1 VRPVVVGLLAWTTYA
16 VANTV
21 FGAEKLGWKAAL
33 AQGWDKLAIA
43 VVAFCLLTFTS
54 VSPVFI
60 ILGAAV
66 LGLIAYR

>member
-1 VRPVVVGLLAWTTYA
+1 
-16 VANTV
+16 
-21 FGAEKLGWKAAL
+21 
-33 AQGWDKLAIA
+33 
-43 VVAFCLLTFTS
+43 VAFCLLTFTS